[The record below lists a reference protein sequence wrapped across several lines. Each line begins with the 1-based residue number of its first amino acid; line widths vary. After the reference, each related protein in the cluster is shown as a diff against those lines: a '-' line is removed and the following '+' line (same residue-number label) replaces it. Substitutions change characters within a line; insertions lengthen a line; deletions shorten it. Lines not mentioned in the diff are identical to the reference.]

1 MHLWTLEQ
9 LARERRHDLLREAA
23 CARASR
29 EARGA
34 TPSHG
39 TNRRATR
46 LLGEVLIRA
55 GWRLVGPEPPATGIR
70 TRLALPST
78 GGAMVDSC

>member
-1 MHLWTLEQ
+1 MHLSTLEQ

-23 CARASR
+23 CARASH

-34 TPSHG
+34 APSRG
-39 TNRRATR
+39 TNHRATR

-55 GWRLVGPEPPATGIR
+55 GWRLVGTEAPASGIR

-78 GGAMVDSC
+78 RGAMVDPC